1 MELIYCSPLTMK
13 KLFSFFIGQS
23 ETIQC
28 KFKKNQINMLC
39 KDKYSNNK
47 IRITMNSKKMHR
59 YYCNNEYEYGLTLSY
74 LEPLNKK
81 LGKQYSE
88 FMWFSEEDEKKSK
101 TYIKNFMNFVAIWRF
116 HGAFIRNIT

>member
-59 YYCNNEYEYGLTLSY
+59 YYCNNEYRL
-74 LEPLNKK
+74 
-81 LGKQYSE
+81 QYC
-88 FMWFSEEDEKKSK
+88 FQKRVLF
-101 TYIKNFMNFVAIWRF
+101 
-116 HGAFIRNIT
+116 RNMPNSRLIIDSLI